1 MRALAATSS
10 DRKARVRLPV
20 EEDAAINAPGDKDAA
35 AGAAVIDPQWLAEFE
50 AVAKRPLA
58 LRWRYSFIHTYKPV
72 LDDATYRS
80 FDTMEEYRRW
90 CEQNLPSWLGYLR
103 GEDIHE

>member
-1 MRALAATSS
+1 MHALASTSS
-10 DRKARVRLPV
+10 DRRARVRLP
-20 EEDAAINAPGDKDAA
+20 EEDVAINAPGD
-35 AGAAVIDPQWLAEFE
+35 GAAVIDPQWLAEFE
-50 AVAKRPLA
+50 AAAKRPLA

-90 CEQNLPSWLGYLR
+90 CERDLPSWLGYLR